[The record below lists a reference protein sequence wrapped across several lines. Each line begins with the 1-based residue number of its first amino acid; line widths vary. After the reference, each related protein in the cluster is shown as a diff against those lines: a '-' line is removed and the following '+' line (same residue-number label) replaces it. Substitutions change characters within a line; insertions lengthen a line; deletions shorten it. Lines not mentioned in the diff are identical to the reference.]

1 MTEELNDLISGLEA
15 SLAAIF
21 LAAILLWR
29 TGIDYLALVAA
40 LRDRDVEGALYALHI
55 DRDVFSDYSLERQ
68 SAFAKVGAV
77 EADALTKDKTAFFKK
92 RDRET
97 RTLPGLPGGAPQP
110 TARAPDFEPPR
121 TPAPVRPTSAPA
133 APTAPAPTVPP
144 TTRPPAPPTLAAPG
158 GGSIMF
164 RFDMTNPR
172 AETKIRTEAA
182 ARITGYV
189 AEQIETARRVIADG
203 FQRGEGPQTI
213 ATDITG
219 RINPISGRREGGI
232 VGLSDPQVDYV
243 ENMRR
248 RLLSS
253 DPDEMLKVL
262 GRFDKDGKWVEGT
275 GQTLRD
281 RRFDPAIKKAIRDV
295 AAGKP
300 NPLTGEKI
308 DEMTAKYSD
317 RLLKRRAEDIA
328 RTETAQGVEMARAE
342 ATKQALA
349 KDGLPDDA
357 VTKEWIHQGGIRH
370 ARDGHLAMNGST
382 VVGTD
387 TPFFLPDGSVM
398 LYPHDPDGGVKN
410 NANCRCRGEH
420 AIDWAFGI

>member
-1 MTEELNDLISGLEA
+1 VTQELNDLIEGLEA

-29 TGIDYLALVAA
+29 TGIDYMALVAA
-40 LRDRDVEGALYALHI
+40 LRDRDIEGALYALHI

-77 EADALTKDKTAFFKK
+77 EAKALTADKTAFFKK
-92 RDRET
+92 RAPET
-97 RTLPGLPGGAPQP
+97 RTLPGLPGGQP

-121 TPAPVRPTSAPA
+121 RPAPVGPAPTPSAPA
-133 APTAPAPTVPP
+133 APAPTVPP
-144 TTRPPAPPTLAAPG
+144 TTRPPLPPTLAAPG
-158 GGSIMF
+158 GGRIEF

-172 AETKIRTEAA
+172 AEDKIRTEAA
-182 ARITGYV
+182 SRITGYV
-189 AEQIETARRVIADG
+189 AEQVETARRVIADG
-203 FQRGEGPQTI
+203 FQRGEGPQAI
-213 ATDITG
+213 ATDIAG
-219 RINPISGRREGGI
+219 RINPISGKREGGI

-253 DPDEMLKVL
+253 DPDEMMKVL

-281 RRFDPAIKKAIRDV
+281 RRYDGAIKKAIKDV

-300 NPLTGEKI
+300 NPLTGDKI
-308 DEMTAKYSD
+308 DEMTSKYSN

-342 ATKQALA
+342 ATRQALA
-349 KDGLPDDA
+349 KDDLPDDA
-357 VTKEWIHQGGIRH
+357 VTKEWVHQGGLRN
-370 ARDGHLAMNGST
+370 ARDGHLSLNGTT
-382 VVGTD
+382 VVGMD

-398 LYPHDPDGGVKN
+398 LYPHDPAGGVKN

-420 AIDWAFGI
+420 AIDWAFGL